1 MPAAAKMSLLLRAEA
16 ERIRLMERCRLGGD
30 GEGKAMMAKQRG
42 KGKKKKKKKQKTQGG
57 EGGGVFKNG
66 ARRDDRANNEGVAW
80 RCEANRW
87 EQPISHLT
95 GGDSGDFW
103 DERQDRAN

>member
-1 MPAAAKMSLLLRAEA
+1 
-16 ERIRLMERCRLGGD
+16 ME
-30 GEGKAMMAKQRG
+30 KA
-42 KGKKKKKKKQKTQGG
+42 KKKRRKTRKLK

-66 ARRDDRANNEGVAW
+66 ARRDDRANNEGVAR

>member
-1 MPAAAKMSLLLRAEA
+1 MVAKL
-16 ERIRLMERCRLGGD
+16 
-30 GEGKAMMAKQRG
+30 RG
-42 KGKKKKKKKQKTQGG
+42 KGKKKRKKKNQKTHGG

-66 ARRDDRANNEGVAW
+66 ARRDDRANNEGVAR

-87 EQPISHLT
+87 EQPVSHLT
-95 GGDSGDFW
+95 GGDGGDFW

>member
-1 MPAAAKMSLLLRAEA
+1 
-16 ERIRLMERCRLGGD
+16 MERCRLGGD
-30 GEGKAMMAKQRG
+30 GEGKGMVAKLRG
-42 KGKKKKKKKQKTQGG
+42 KGKKKKQKTQGS

-66 ARRDDRANNEGVAW
+66 AWRDDRANNEGVA
-80 RCEANRW
+80 RCCGANRW

>member
-1 MPAAAKMSLLLRAEA
+1 M
-16 ERIRLMERCRLGGD
+16 
-30 GEGKAMMAKQRG
+30 
-42 KGKKKKKKKQKTQGG
+42 
-57 EGGGVFKNG
+57 FKNG
-66 ARRDDRANNEGVAW
+66 ARRDDRANNEGVAR

-103 DERQDRAN
+103 VERQDRANWQGGARNNSLHRPLPPHG